1 MQSQKFSTKEYNQ
14 LPNQPGVYKFYNQEN
29 TIIYVGKAKSL
40 SKRVA
45 SYFNKSSDHNRK
57 TVKLVREIDS
67 IEIVI
72 VNSEF
77 DALLLE
83 NSLIK
88 ENQPKYNILLKDD
101 KSFPSICVTNERFPR
116 IFSTRRIIQSQG
128 TYFGPYTSVKA
139 MNGVL
144 DLIRKLYTIRTCSLN
159 LSERNITSGKFKVCL
174 EYHIGNCLGPCEGLQ
189 SEDDYQKDIESAK
202 DILKGNI
209 SVVRQNYKELMNEAA
224 SNLKF
229 ESAQLYKDKLD
240 LLEKFQ
246 SKSLIVNPK
255 LNNIDVFGV
264 LKDQDSYFVNFMK
277 VEHGSI
283 RISETIEAKPKL
295 NEPENEFLQ
304 VLLFELRT
312 QFPSETNEILT
323 NKEIE
328 PWGSVEIIHPKIG
341 DKRKLLDL
349 SIKNSSFFRTEKIK
363 RKNESTSPKE
373 KVLAILQSDLGLKEL
388 PKHIECFDNSNIQGT
403 NPVSSMVCFKNG
415 KPSKKDY
422 RKFNVK
428 TVVGPDDFASM
439 REVVFRR
446 YRHLKEE
453 SLPYPNLII
462 IDGGKGQLSSACQS
476 LKELDLYG
484 AIPIVGIAKRLEEI
498 YFPED
503 EFPVHISKKSPSLK
517 LIQHLRDEAHRFA
530 ITFHRQKRSKA
541 SIQSELDSI
550 KGIGPST
557 KQQLLSHLKSI
568 KRISDASQEELS
580 SIIGPSKAQVIYEHF
595 QQKKEGSTT

>member
-1 MQSQKFSTKEYNQ
+1 MQSQKFAPNEYNQ
-14 LPNQPGVYKFYNQEN
+14 LPNQPGVYKFFNSEN

-45 SYFNKSSDHNRK
+45 SYFTKSSDLNRK

-88 ENQPKYNILLKDD
+88 ENQPRYNILLKDD
-101 KSFPSICVTNERFPR
+101 KTFPSIIITNERFPR
-116 IFSTRRIIQSQG
+116 IFSTRRINPKEG
-128 TYFGPYTSVKA
+128 TYFGPYTNVKA

-159 LSERNITSGKFKVCL
+159 LSERNVTAGKFKVCL
-174 EYHIGNCLGPCEGLQ
+174 EYHIGNCLGPCEGHQ
-189 SEDDYQKDIESAK
+189 TEEDYLIDIEHAK
-202 DILKGNI
+202 QILKGNL
-209 SVVRQNYKELMNEAA
+209 SVVRQNYKEHMSHAAEELRFEAA
-224 SNLKF
+224 
-229 ESAQLYKDKLD
+229 QQYKDKLD
-240 LLEKFQ
+240 LLERFQ

-255 LNNIDVFGV
+255 INNVDVFGV
-264 LKDQDSYFVNFMK
+264 LRDQDRFYVNFMK
-277 VEHGSI
+277 IDHGTI

-304 VLLFELRT
+304 VLLFDLKN
-312 QFPSETNEILT
+312 QFGSENTEIITNKPIEGWDAIEIL
-323 NKEIE
+323 
-328 PWGSVEIIHPKIG
+328 HPKIG

-349 SIKNSSFFRTEKIK
+349 SIKNSSFFRTEKLRK
-363 RKNESTSPKE
+363 REESKSPSE
-373 KVLAILQSDLGLKEL
+373 RVLEILQDDLNLKEI

-422 RKFNVK
+422 RKYNIK

-439 REVVFRR
+439 REVVYRR
-446 YRHLKEE
+446 YKHLKEE
-453 SLPYPNLII
+453 QLDYPNLVI
-462 IDGGKGQLSSACQS
+462 IDGGKGQLSSACES
-476 LKELDLYG
+476 LKALDLYG
-484 AIPIVGIAKRLEEI
+484 QIPIVGIAKRLEEI
-498 YFPED
+498 YYPED
-503 EFPVHISKKSPSLK
+503 EFPIHISKKSPSLK

-530 ITFHRQKRSKA
+530 ITFHRQKRSK
-541 SIQSELDSI
+541 SSLVSELDQI

-557 KQQLLSHLKSI
+557 KQLLYNEFKSI
-568 KRISDASQEELS
+568 KRIKEVTIEDLTNV
-580 SIIGPSKAQVIYEHF
+580 IGESKAQLIQNHF
-595 QQKKEGSTT
+595 KQKKES

>member
-1 MQSQKFSTKEYNQ
+1 MQSQKFAPNEYNQ
-14 LPNQPGVYKFYNQEN
+14 LPNQPGVYKFFNSEN

-45 SYFNKSSDHNRK
+45 SYFTKSNDLNRK

-88 ENQPKYNILLKDD
+88 ENQPRYNILLKDD
-101 KSFPSICVTNERFPR
+101 KTFPSIIITNERFPR
-116 IFSTRRIIQSQG
+116 IFSTRRINPREG
-128 TYFGPYTSVKA
+128 TYFGPYTNVKA

-159 LSERNITSGKFKVCL
+159 LSERNVTAGKFKVCL
-174 EYHIGNCLGPCEGLQ
+174 EYHIGNCLGPCEGHQ
-189 SEDDYQKDIESAK
+189 TEEDYLIDIEHAK
-202 DILKGNI
+202 QILKGNL
-209 SVVRQNYKELMNEAA
+209 SVVRQNYKEHMSHAAEELRFEAA
-224 SNLKF
+224 
-229 ESAQLYKDKLD
+229 QQYKDKLD
-240 LLEKFQ
+240 LLERFQ

-255 LNNIDVFGV
+255 INNVDVFGV
-264 LKDQDSYFVNFMK
+264 LRDQDRFYVNFMK
-277 VEHGSI
+277 IDHGTI

-304 VLLFELRT
+304 VLLFDLKN
-312 QFPSETNEILT
+312 QFGSENTEIITNKPIEGWDAIEIL
-323 NKEIE
+323 
-328 PWGSVEIIHPKIG
+328 HPKIG

-349 SIKNSSFFRTEKIK
+349 SIKNSSFFRTEKLRK
-363 RKNESTSPKE
+363 REESKSPTE
-373 KVLAILQSDLGLKEL
+373 RVLEILQNDLNLKEV

-422 RKFNVK
+422 RKYNIK

-439 REVVFRR
+439 REVVYRR
-446 YRHLKEE
+446 YKHLKEE
-453 SLPYPNLII
+453 QLDYPNLVI
-462 IDGGKGQLSSACQS
+462 IDGGKGQLSSACES
-476 LKELDLYG
+476 LKALDLYG
-484 AIPIVGIAKRLEEI
+484 QIPIVGIAKRLEEI
-498 YFPED
+498 YYPED
-503 EFPVHISKKSPSLK
+503 EFPIHISKKSPSLK

-530 ITFHRQKRSKA
+530 ITFHRQKRSK
-541 SIQSELDSI
+541 SSLVSELDQI

-557 KQQLLSHLKSI
+557 KQLLYNEFKSI
-568 KRISDASQEELS
+568 KRIKEVTIEDLTNV
-580 SIIGPSKAQVIYEHF
+580 IGESKAQLIQNHF
-595 QQKKEGSTT
+595 KQKKES

>member
-1 MQSQKFSTKEYNQ
+1 MQSQKFAPNEYNQ
-14 LPNQPGVYKFYNQEN
+14 LPNQPGVYKFFNSEN

-45 SYFNKSSDHNRK
+45 SYFTKSSDLNRK

-88 ENQPKYNILLKDD
+88 ENQPRYNILLKDD
-101 KSFPSICVTNERFPR
+101 KTFPSIIITNERFPR
-116 IFSTRRIIQSQG
+116 IFSTRRINPKEG
-128 TYFGPYTSVKA
+128 TYFGPYTNVKA

-159 LSERNITSGKFKVCL
+159 LSERNVTAGKFKVCL
-174 EYHIGNCLGPCEGLQ
+174 EYHIGNCLGPCEGHQ
-189 SEDDYQKDIESAK
+189 TEEDYLIDIEHAK
-202 DILKGNI
+202 QILKGNL
-209 SVVRQNYKELMNEAA
+209 SVVRQNYKELMSKAAEELRFEAA
-224 SNLKF
+224 
-229 ESAQLYKDKLD
+229 QQYKDKLD
-240 LLEKFQ
+240 LLERFQ

-255 LNNIDVFGV
+255 INNVDVFGV
-264 LKDQDSYFVNFMK
+264 LRDQDWFYVNFMK
-277 VEHGSI
+277 IDHGTI

-304 VLLFELRT
+304 VLLFDLKN
-312 QFPSETNEILT
+312 QFGSENTEIITNKPIEAWDAIEIL
-323 NKEIE
+323 
-328 PWGSVEIIHPKIG
+328 HPKIG

-349 SIKNSSFFRTEKIK
+349 SIKNSSFFRTEKLRK
-363 RKNESTSPKE
+363 REESKSPTE
-373 KVLAILQSDLGLKEL
+373 RVLEILQNDLNLKEV

-422 RKFNVK
+422 RKYNIK

-439 REVVFRR
+439 REVVYRR
-446 YRHLKEE
+446 YKHLKEE
-453 SLPYPNLII
+453 QLDYPNLVI
-462 IDGGKGQLSSACQS
+462 IDGGKGQLSSACES
-476 LKELDLYG
+476 LKALDLYG
-484 AIPIVGIAKRLEEI
+484 QIPIVGIAKRLEEI
-498 YFPED
+498 YYPED
-503 EFPVHISKKSPSLK
+503 EFPIHISKKSPSLK

-530 ITFHRQKRSKA
+530 ITFHRQKRSK
-541 SIQSELDSI
+541 SSLVSELDQI

-557 KQQLLSHLKSI
+557 KQLLYNEFKSI
-568 KRISDASQEELS
+568 KRIKEVTIEDLTNV
-580 SIIGPSKAQVIYEHF
+580 IGESKAQLIQNHF
-595 QQKKEGSTT
+595 KQKKES